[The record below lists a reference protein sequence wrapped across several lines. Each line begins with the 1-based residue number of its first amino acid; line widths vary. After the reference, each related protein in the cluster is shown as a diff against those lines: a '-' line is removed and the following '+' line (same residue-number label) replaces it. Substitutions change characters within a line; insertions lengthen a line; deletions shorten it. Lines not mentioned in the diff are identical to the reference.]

1 MKHSR
6 FRRALEVRMTVFGGG
21 GLILK
26 SICSFTIAPEFQSW
40 IVGIW
45 GVLVLLRL
53 ARFRRAVQ

>member
-1 MKHSR
+1 
-6 FRRALEVRMTVFGGG
+6 MTVFGGG